1 METNELGQYGRNIGE
16 YKKKASEMER
26 AESILSKVSEAERKF
41 RADDSFKAEVR
52 SLELQYHSRELRF
65 DQSWAFLRSIGALE
79 PLSAEGSKLALLS
92 SEDAEFKTILR
103 FLDSESSLRISV
115 KVGVLFVG
123 KGQFGQNA
131 IFFNAKGSERYEEL
145 IQKMGKVF
153 KKSELHKSLTFQPNI
168 VYYANAI
175 YELVLHVAT
184 RMQTVLKDEQQLEK
198 KKYVGN
204 DSIHIVW
211 NENDRAYRPGTITSA
226 FNFVH
231 IVIHPLRNGLYQVKI
246 RKKKDAKGTLVIF
259 FGPIL
264 TGMVLPMSLLPTLL
278 RYTAIN
284 ARKNVNYKMIRL
296 SNPLHERRKTLEK
309 IIAKHTIRSGG
320 RNEVNKA
327 FIEKFISSSK
337 REFA

>member
-1 METNELGQYGRNIGE
+1 MCIRD
-16 YKKKASEMER
+16 R
-26 AESILSKVSEAERKF
+26 
-41 RADDSFKAEVR
+41 
-52 SLELQYHSRELRF
+52 
-65 DQSWAFLRSIGALE
+65 
-79 PLSAEGSKLALLS
+79 
-92 SEDAEFKTILR
+92 
-103 FLDSESSLRISV
+103 
-115 KVGVLFVG
+115 VGVLFVG
-123 KGQFGQNA
+123 KGQFDQKA
-131 IFFNAKGSERYEEL
+131 IFFNTGGSERYEEL
-145 IQKMGKVF
+145 IQKMGKAF
-153 KKSELHKSLTFQPNI
+153 RKCELHKSLILKPDI

-184 RMQTVLKDEQQLEK
+184 RMPTVVRDEQQLEK

-204 DSIHIVW
+204 DSIHIIW

-231 IVIHPLRNGLYQVKI
+231 IIIHPLRNGLYQIKI

-264 TGMVLPMSLLPTLL
+264 TGMVLPMSLLPSLL

-284 ARKNVNYKMIRL
+284 ARKSVNYKMIRL

-309 IIAKHTIRSGG
+309 IIAKHTIRSGA
-320 RNEVNKA
+320 RNEVNQP